1 MNVSF
6 ELFLAEIFGK
16 NKDRSNEM
24 EKNKMIIKNIA
35 LKNYRCF
42 EDIKVNFHDKLTVI
56 VGDNGSGK
64 TSILEAITVSLG
76 TMLIGLDGQVGVS
89 INKKDARLK
98 AYSMG
103 ESEDVQSQYPVE
115 ITAIGDIDGQAIE
128 WKRSL
133 NGENGRTIVK
143 DAKDMTDIARGYQE
157 RMRDGDAALVLPI
170 VAYYGT
176 GRLWDYH
183 REKKADTFKNNTKT
197 NGYIDSLDGTANIKL
212 MMNWFKKKTIQR
224 MQKKSEGLREFVEL
238 LVVYRAMAKC
248 YERITGRHG
257 VAFDY
262 NLDTNEIEFCYI
274 NEDGL
279 QMSIPL
285 SQMSDGYKSTI
296 SLIADIAY
304 RMVVLNPQLG
314 IDVIDKTDGVILI
327 DEVDLHLHPAWQHRI
342 LGDLQEIFP
351 RVQFIVTTHAPAVIS
366 SAKSENLV
374 ILKNDE
380 VLDASSEIYGNDVN
394 SILKDIMGVS
404 ERNPAIADLF
414 SRFYSLLN
422 NGQYDDAEKILDE
435 IDGQRD
441 YHDKEVAA
449 DRVKLKLE
457 RIRGGQK

>member
-1 MNVSF
+1 MVIESI
-6 ELFLAEIFGK
+6 E
-16 NKDRSNEM
+16 
-24 EKNKMIIKNIA
+24 

-42 EDIKVNFHDKLTVI
+42 EDIKVDFHEKLTVI

-64 TSILEAITVSLG
+64 TSILEGIAVSLG
-76 TMLIGLDGQVGVS
+76 TMFTGLDGQVGVS

-98 AYSMG
+98 SYLMG
-103 ESEDVQSQYPVE
+103 ESEDIQPQYPVE
-115 ITAIGDIDGQAIE
+115 ITARGDIGGQTIT

-133 NGENGRTIVK
+133 NGENGSTTVK
-143 DAKDMTDIARGYQE
+143 DAKAMIDIAKEYQK
-157 RMRDGDAALVLPI
+157 RMRDGDMTLVLPI
-170 VAYYGT
+170 LAYYGT

-183 REKKADTFKNNTKT
+183 REKKNDAFKDNQKT

-212 MMNWFKKKTIQR
+212 MMNWFKKKTIQKI
-224 MQKKSEGLREFVEL
+224 QKSFDGFTGGLGL
-238 LVVYRAMAKC
+238 AVVCSAMATC
-248 YERITGRHG
+248 YERITGCQN
-257 VAFDY
+257 VVFDY
-262 NLDTNEIEFCYI
+262 NLDTNEIECCYM

-304 RMVVLNPQLG
+304 RMAVLNPQWSVDA
-314 IDVIDKTDGVILI
+314 IRNTDGVVLI

-374 ILKNDE
+374 ILKDYE
-380 VLDASSEIYGNDVN
+380 MVDASAEIYGNDVN

-404 ERNPAIADLF
+404 ERNPAIAELF
-414 SRFYSLLN
+414 NRFYSRLN
-422 NGQYDDAEKILDE
+422 GGQYDEAEKILDE

-449 DRVKLKLE
+449 CRVKLKLE

>member
-1 MNVSF
+1 
-6 ELFLAEIFGK
+6 
-16 NKDRSNEM
+16 
-24 EKNKMIIKNIA
+24 MIIKSIG

-42 EDIKVNFHDKLTVI
+42 EDIEIDFHEKLTVI

-64 TSILEAITVSLG
+64 TSILEGLAVSLG
-76 TMLIGLDGQVGVS
+76 TMFMGLDGRAGVS
-89 INKKDARLK
+89 INKKDVRLK

-103 ESEDVQSQYPVE
+103 ESEDVQPQYPVE
-115 ITAIGDIDGQAIE
+115 VTAIGDIDGKTIT

-133 NGENGRTIVK
+133 TGENGRTIVK
-143 DAKDMTDIARGYQE
+143 DAKAMIDAAKGYQK
-157 RMRDGDAALVLPI
+157 RLRDGDATLVLPI
-170 VAYYGT
+170 IAYYGT

-183 REKKADTFKNNTKT
+183 REKKADTFKDNTKT

-212 MMNWFKKKTIQR
+212 MMNWFKKKTLQRIQKR
-224 MQKKSEGLREFVEL
+224 SEGLREFVEL
-238 LVVYRAMAKC
+238 LVVYRAMKMC
-248 YERITGRHG
+248 CERITGYQG
-257 VAFDY
+257 VDFGY
-262 NLDTNEIEFCYI
+262 NLDTNEIECYYI
-274 NEDGL
+274 NEDNL

-304 RMVVLNPQLG
+304 RMAVLNPQMG

-374 ILKNDE
+374 ILKDYE
-380 VLDASSEIYGNDVN
+380 VLDADAEIYGNDVN

-404 ERNPAIADLF
+404 ERNPVIASLF
-414 SRFYSLLN
+414 SQFYSLLN
-422 NGQYDDAEKILDE
+422 DGQYDEAEKILDE

>member
-1 MNVSF
+1 MT
-6 ELFLAEIFGK
+6 
-16 NKDRSNEM
+16 
-24 EKNKMIIKNIA
+24 IKNIV

-42 EDIKVNFHDKLTVI
+42 EDIEIDFHEKLTVI

-64 TSILEAITVSLG
+64 TSILEGVAVSLG
-76 TMLIGLDGQVGVS
+76 TMFMGLDGQAGLS
-89 INKKDARLK
+89 INKKDVRLK

-103 ESEDVQSQYPVE
+103 ESEDVQPQFPVE
-115 ITAIGDIDGQAIE
+115 ITAIGDIDGQEIT

-133 NGENGRTIVK
+133 NGENGNTTVK
-143 DAKDMTDIARGYQE
+143 DAKAMIDVAKSYQK
-157 RMRDGDAALVLPI
+157 RLRDGDATLVLPI
-170 VAYYGT
+170 IAYYGT

-183 REKKADTFKNNTKT
+183 REKKTDTFKDNTKT

-212 MMNWFKKKTIQR
+212 MMNWFKKKTLQKIQKR
-224 MQKKSEGLREFVEL
+224 SEGVREFKEL
-238 LVVYRAMAKC
+238 LIVYQAMSKC
-248 YERITGRHG
+248 YERITGYQN
-257 VAFDY
+257 VDFSY
-262 NLDTNEIEFCYI
+262 NLDTNEIECCYI
-274 NEDGL
+274 DEDGFR
-279 QMSIPL
+279 MNIPL

-304 RMVVLNPQLG
+304 RMAVLNPQQG
-314 IDVIDKTDGVILI
+314 MNVIDNTDGVVLV
-327 DEVDLHLHPAWQHRI
+327 DEVDLHLHPEWQHRI

-374 ILKNDE
+374 ILKDYE
-380 VLDASSEIYGNDVN
+380 VMDANAEIYGNDVN

-404 ERNPAIADLF
+404 ERNPVIAALF
-414 SRFYSLLN
+414 SQFYSLLN
-422 NGQYDDAEKILDE
+422 EGRYDEAEKILDE

-449 DRVKLKLE
+449 DRVKLRLE

>member
-1 MNVSF
+1 
-6 ELFLAEIFGK
+6 
-16 NKDRSNEM
+16 
-24 EKNKMIIKNIA
+24 MIIESIA

-42 EDIKVNFHDKLTVI
+42 EDIEMTFHEKLTVI

-64 TSILEAITVSLG
+64 TSILEGLAVSLG
-76 TMLIGLDGQVGVS
+76 TMFTGLDGLGGIS
-89 INKKDARLK
+89 INKTDARLK
-98 AYSMG
+98 TYLMG
-103 ESEDVQSQYPVE
+103 ESEDVQPQYPVE
-115 ITAIGDIDGQAIE
+115 ITTVGDMDGQTII
-128 WKRSL
+128 WKRAL
-133 NGENGRTIVK
+133 LGENGRTVIK
-143 DAKDMTDIARGYQE
+143 DAKDMIDIARSYQKRLRE
-157 RMRDGDAALVLPI
+157 GDSTLVLPI
-170 VAYYGT
+170 IAYYST
-176 GRLWDYH
+176 RRLWDYH
-183 REKKADTFKNNTKT
+183 REKQMDTFKDNTKT

-212 MMNWFKKKTIQR
+212 MMNWFKKKTLQR

-248 YERITGRHG
+248 CECISGYKG
-257 VAFDY
+257 VTFNY
-262 NLDTNEIEFCYI
+262 NLDTNEIEYLYI
-274 NEDGL
+274 NENKL

-285 SQMSDGYKSTI
+285 SQMSDGYKNTV

-304 RMVVLNPQLG
+304 RMAVLNPQLG
-314 IDVIDKTDGVILI
+314 MNVIEQTDGVILI

-374 ILKNDE
+374 ILKNYK
-380 VLDASSEIYGNDVN
+380 VIDANVEIYGNDAN

-404 ERNPAIADLF
+404 ERNPVIADLF
-414 SRFYSLLN
+414 SQFDSLLN
-422 NGQYDDAEKILDE
+422 DRKYDDAEKILDE
-435 IDGQRD
+435 IDGKRD